1 MLEFSIENK
10 EGSYEGKCIM
20 TRNAPKSIFDWDV
33 KIRPQGEIEAIEA
46 GLDLKAAVQ
55 LLKVARAIL
64 TFEKEERIERSES
77 ANYRYHYSKPTP
89 SSYHVMVQTPSRTMQ
104 GEAHVSASQSGIKFY
119 PNKSNPESTY
129 EVGYK
134 ATHTGNQGRWE
145 SQINH
150 PVLPKPMQFALQYTA
165 DQTAVEGTVELDI
178 FPSSEDKITG
188 HLASTRVSESSI
200 RTEGSIVSRV
210 SPSM

>member
-1 MLEFSIENK
+1 MVEFFVENK
-10 EGSYEGKCIM
+10 EGSYEGKCTM
-20 TRNAPKSIFDWDV
+20 TRNAPKTVFDWDV
-33 KIRPQGEIEAIEA
+33 KIHPHGEIEAIET
-46 GLDLKAAVQ
+46 GLDLKATVQ
-55 LLKVARAIL
+55 LLKVVRALL

-89 SSYHVMVQTPSRTMQ
+89 TSYHVIVQTPSRTMQ
-104 GEAHVSASQSGIKFY
+104 GEAHISASQSGIKFY
-119 PNKSNPESTY
+119 PNKHNSESTY
-129 EVGYK
+129 EIGYK

-165 DQTAVEGTVELDI
+165 DRTAVEGTVELDI
-178 FPSSEDKITG
+178 FPSSADKITG
-188 HLASTRVSESSI
+188 HLASTQLSENTI

-210 SPSM
+210 SCVM